1 MTCQEKLDLIKEYEI
16 EASRSKLVFL
26 INPRSTDIYEALIAW
41 ESTTVI
47 FPGNDEAADDIDL
60 VGLWSLSSF
69 DMKEYAIIL
78 GTTLAL
84 AIKRFN
90 QLQKLKLVFPD
101 GTINSQ
107 CSSLIKGYIQKKI
120 IDILPQ
126 KK

>member
-41 ESTTVI
+41 ESMTVI
-47 FPGNDEAADDIDL
+47 FPSNDEVADDIDL

-78 GTTLAL
+78 GTTLAF

>member
-41 ESTTVI
+41 ESMTVI